1 MEVVRTKFV
10 REMLANRE
18 VVFERQR
25 LQHLSK
31 VKVSGI
37 KNERDGRFIGMCARD
52 VMKATVAK
60 ISYKHTHTYTYL
72 FKTLLLPW
80 ETEAPSEAS

>member
-31 VKVSGI
+31 VKVSGM
-37 KNERDGRFIGMCARD
+37 KNENEKAGLLGCVRARCYESD
-52 VMKATVAK
+52 RG
-60 ISYKHTHTYTYL
+60 
-72 FKTLLLPW
+72 
-80 ETEAPSEAS
+80 

>member
-1 MEVVRTKFV
+1 MAVVRTKFV

-31 VKVSGI
+31 VKVSGM
-37 KNERDGRFIGMCARD
+37 KNESEMAGLLECVRARCNESD
-52 VMKATVAK
+52 RG
-60 ISYKHTHTYTYL
+60 
-72 FKTLLLPW
+72 
-80 ETEAPSEAS
+80 

>member
-1 MEVVRTKFV
+1 MTMRSLSILARDPIPATAWRLWPTVERMEVVRTKFV

-31 VKVSGI
+31 VKVSGM
-37 KNERDGRFIGMCARD
+37 KNESEMAG
-52 VMKATVAK
+52 
-60 ISYKHTHTYTYL
+60 
-72 FKTLLLPW
+72 LLGCVRAML
-80 ETEAPSEAS
+80 

>member
-31 VKVSGI
+31 VKVSGM
-37 KNERDGRFIGMCARD
+37 KNE
-52 VMKATVAK
+52 
-60 ISYKHTHTYTYL
+60 
-72 FKTLLLPW
+72 
-80 ETEAPSEAS
+80 SEMAG

>member
-31 VKVSGI
+31 VKVSGM
-37 KNERDGRFIGMCARD
+37 KNESEMAG
-52 VMKATVAK
+52 
-60 ISYKHTHTYTYL
+60 
-72 FKTLLLPW
+72 LLGCVRAML
-80 ETEAPSEAS
+80 